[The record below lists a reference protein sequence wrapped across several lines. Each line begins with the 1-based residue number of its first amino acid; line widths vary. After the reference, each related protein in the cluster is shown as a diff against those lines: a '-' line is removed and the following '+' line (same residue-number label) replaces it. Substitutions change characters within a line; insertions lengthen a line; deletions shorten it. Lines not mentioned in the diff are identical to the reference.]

1 MVNVSATVP
10 PLEMAGRENAFAIVG
25 GAATIRVAI
34 AGAPFP
40 ALLELIWLV
49 TLLKTPE
56 LAAVTF
62 RVIVQEE
69 FAAREPPL
77 NATLPEFAVAVT
89 VPPQVLASALGLATC
104 SPAGKVSVNANPD
117 MVDKFVLLMVKISSE
132 VPPGGIMDGTKDLL
146 KPGGASTVI
155 DAEAVFPAPNSLDE
169 TVEVVLFF
177 SPAVV
182 PVTFTVIVHDPLA
195 ATPPPERLTDPLVD
209 CAVPPQVFVRIGPAE
224 SPLGSVS
231 VNPTPVIAITSG
243 LVIVKV
249 KVVEPPTGMVLAP
262 KALLII
268 GAVPTRSVA
277 LGCWLGGASKEVTA
291 PEVFTYFPALAA
303 VTLTVIEQ
311 ELLTLPNDSCTDPV
325 VVASVPQLSETV
337 LMSVTPDGKVSV
349 NLTEVNGSAPLGFVI
364 VKVRA
369 LTPPGAM
376 LEGLNDLVKV
386 GGPITIRTASG

>member
-1 MVNVSATVP
+1 
-10 PLEMAGRENAFAIVG
+10 
-25 GAATIRVAI
+25 
-34 AGAPFP
+34 
-40 ALLELIWLV
+40 
-49 TLLKTPE
+49 
-56 LAAVTF
+56 
-62 RVIVQEE
+62 
-69 FAAREPPL
+69 
-77 NATLPEFAVAVT
+77 
-89 VPPQVLASALGLATC
+89 
-104 SPAGKVSVNANPD
+104 
-117 MVDKFVLLMVKISSE
+117 MVDEFVLLMVKISSE

-177 SPAVV
+177 TPAVV

-195 ATPPPERLTDPLVD
+195 ATPPPERLTEPVVD

-231 VNPTPVIAITSG
+231 VNPTPVCAIGSG
-243 LVIVKV
+243 FVMVKV
-249 KVVEPPTGMVLAP
+249 KLVEPPIGIVPAP
-262 KALLII
+262 KTLLIAR
-268 GAVPTRSVA
+268 GVPTKSVA
-277 LGCWLGGASKEVTA
+277 LGCWLGGASAEITA

-325 VVASVPQLSETV
+325 VVVSVPRQLSETV
-337 LMSVTPDGKVSV
+337 LTSVTPDGKVSV
-349 NLTEVNGSAPLGFVI
+349 NLTKVNGSAPLGFVI
-364 VKVRA
+364 AKVRA

-386 GGPITIRTASG
+386 GGTITIRTASG